1 MNSPLRYFQINLK
14 LRAQF
19 DIHKLLEDA
28 HISPSCDRPYKL
40 SEVQQALVPRLGEKL
55 QIQCVTDEK
64 PEETSCVLSLC
75 HGVKPGQR
83 QNETFDDRLLDLFTN
98 N

>member
-1 MNSPLRYFQINLK
+1 ME
-14 LRAQF
+14 F
-19 DIHKLLEDA
+19 DALLLEDA

-64 PEETSCVLSLC
+64 SLEPKEVL
-75 HGVKPGQR
+75 VQMIKQQDR
-83 QNETFDDRLLDLFTN
+83 QQMLRQKL
-98 N
+98 